1 MDINFQ
7 LEEKIRII
15 IENKVPEDRFND
27 FAIEF
32 YLLTKK
38 IMISLNK
45 FLNIREIRNPKI
57 LQIKNAGEL
66 LYLSRDSIRIREL
79 LKFYGYDD
87 IPLLTPQIAYYVI
100 KRNKFTIEQNWENI
114 LEVLREEQYPSRFMN
129 MKKIILTEEQKT
141 LVKKEVKDRFHMR
154 DFEMN
159 HMVELLKK
167 LKKEDRDLFEK
178 FKAVF

>member
-15 IENKVPEDRFND
+15 IENKVSAEAFNE

-57 LQIKNAGEL
+57 LQVKNAGEL
-66 LYLSRDSIRIREL
+66 LYISRDSIRIRDL
-79 LKFYGYDD
+79 LKSYGYEE
-87 IPLLTPQIAYYVI
+87 IPPLSPQIAYYVI
-100 KRNKFTIEQNWENI
+100 KRNKYTLEQNWENI
-114 LEVLREEQYPSRFMN
+114 IEVLKEEQYPSRFMN
-129 MKKIILTEEQKT
+129 TKKIILTEEQKT
-141 LVKKEVKDRFHMR
+141 LVKKEVQNKFHLK
-154 DFEMN
+154 EYEIN
-159 HMVELLKK
+159 HMVEMLKK
-167 LKKEDRDLFEK
+167 LKKEDKDLFEK
-178 FKAVF
+178 FKAIF

>member
-15 IENKVPEDRFND
+15 IENKVSAEAFNE

-57 LQIKNAGEL
+57 LQVKNAGEL
-66 LYLSRDSIRIREL
+66 LYISRDSIRIRDL
-79 LKFYGYDD
+79 LKSYGYEE
-87 IPLLTPQIAYYVI
+87 IPLLSPQIAYYVI
-100 KRNKFTIEQNWENI
+100 KRNKYTLEQNWENI
-114 LEVLREEQYPSRFMN
+114 IEVLKEEQYPSRFMN
-129 MKKIILTEEQKT
+129 TKKIILTEEQKT
-141 LVKKEVKDRFHMR
+141 LVKKEVQNKFHLK
-154 DFEMN
+154 EYEIN
-159 HMVELLKK
+159 HMVEMLKK
-167 LKKEDRDLFEK
+167 LKKEDKDLFEK
-178 FKAVF
+178 FKAIF